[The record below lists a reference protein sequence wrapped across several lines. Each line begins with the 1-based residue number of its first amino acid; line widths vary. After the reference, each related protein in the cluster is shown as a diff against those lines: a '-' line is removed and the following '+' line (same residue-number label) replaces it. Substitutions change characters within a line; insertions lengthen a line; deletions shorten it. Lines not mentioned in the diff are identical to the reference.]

1 MSHVK
6 WKDVSTRT
14 IDVGG
19 VHFVYRELGPDSGV
33 PVIFLR
39 HLMRVLDGWDP
50 RVVDGIAANL
60 GSWRARLSQLT
71 ITVAPKTPSKQ
82 FLLLRHQPIS
92 MIRTS
97 IRITACT
104 HRPAGNS

>member
-82 FLLLRHQPIS
+82 FLLLFYHALTMS
-92 MIRTS
+92 MTIIMLLQNANWGTS
-97 IRITACT
+97 
-104 HRPAGNS
+104 